1 MSTIERPDDHRTLP
15 ASTRLSLKTRWLIWK
30 TRFSTPARLARGDE
44 DKVVSKV
51 TALNGGLA
59 ILALGLFAWLTDLPL
74 IFPALGPSTFILF
87 NTPLSKAGAPRS
99 VVLGHLT
106 AMLSGYA
113 VWRSIGYLVGA
124 SVSLQAGGWPLVVS
138 ASAALGVT
146 CLLLVRFSCPHP
158 PACASALVVALGA
171 VTNWLE
177 LLLMAV
183 AVVLLAAQ
191 AVVLNRLAGVPVPPW
206 SPRRLDDQ

>member
-1 MSTIERPDDHRTLP
+1 M
-15 ASTRLSLKTRWLIWK
+15 
-30 TRFSTPARLARGDE
+30 LARDDE

-51 TALNGGLA
+51 TALNGGLV

-87 NTPLSKAGAPRS
+87 SAPLSKAGAPRS
-99 VVLGHLT
+99 VVLGHWT
-106 AMLSGYA
+106 AMACGYA
-113 VWRSIGYLVGA
+113 VWRLMGYLTGDAV
-124 SVSLQAGGWPLVVS
+124 SVQAGGWPVVVS
-138 ASAALGVT
+138 ASVALAVT

-158 PACASALVVALGA
+158 PACAGALVVALGA
-171 VTNWLE
+171 VTTWLE

-191 AVVLNRLAGVPVPPW
+191 AVVLNRLAGVPVPVW
-206 SPRRLDDQ
+206 SPRRLDEQ

>member
-1 MSTIERPDDHRTLP
+1 
-15 ASTRLSLKTRWLIWK
+15 
-30 TRFSTPARLARGDE
+30 
-44 DKVVSKV
+44 
-51 TALNGGLA
+51 
-59 ILALGLFAWLTDLPL
+59 LALGLFAWLTDLPL

-99 VVLGHLT
+99 VVLGHWP
-106 AMLSGYA
+106 AMASGYA
-113 VWRSIGYLVGA
+113 VWRLMGYLTGA
-124 SVSLQAGGWPLVVS
+124 PVSVQAGGWPLVVS
-138 ASAALGVT
+138 ASAALAVT

-183 AVVLLAAQ
+183 AVALLATQ
-191 AVVLNRLAGVPVPPW
+191 AVVLNRLASVPVPTW
-206 SPRRLDDQ
+206 SPRRLDNQ